1 MMPWTP
7 LPTRPPTAD
16 TLTKSPSRLPL
27 AEGLVE
33 QQKEASDIS
42 SSVATT
48 APAARAAPLCACSL
62 AQIDAIV
69 VEAGSNPS
77 ASVAQAQIGDTG
89 LCTCASP
96 LRLLSQGCNIGFG
109 GREAPVP
116 PRWLPQRS

>member
-1 MMPWTP
+1 MMPWTLP
-7 LPTRPPTAD
+7 PTRPPTAD
-16 TLTKSPSRLPL
+16 MLTKSPSRLPL
-27 AEGLVE
+27 AAGLVE
-33 QQKEASDIS
+33 PQKEAPDIS
-42 SSVATT
+42 VTTT

-89 LCTCASP
+89 LCTWASP

>member
-16 TLTKSPSRLPL
+16 TLTMSPSRLPL
-27 AEGLVE
+27 AEGLLE

-48 APAARAAPLCACSL
+48 APAAPAAPLCACSL

-77 ASVAQAQIGDTG
+77 ASVAQTQIGDTG
-89 LCTCASP
+89 LCTWASP
-96 LRLLSQGCNIGFG
+96 LRLLSQG
-109 GREAPVP
+109 
-116 PRWLPQRS
+116 